1 MAVSNKNSKRSP
13 QTTII
18 KVGANE
24 MGKLP
29 PQAQELEDSVLGAL
43 MIEKE
48 AFGTVADLLRPE
60 VFYKDQNRLV
70 FEAIRELAV
79 NDQPIDILSVGEKLK
94 SKGTLEKAGGAV
106 YLADLTRRV
115 ASTAHLHYHAEII
128 AKKATA
134 RDLISMAAQIE
145 EKAFDETQDIDDLTQ
160 EAESRICEITQRS
173 QKRSVTQ
180 VDSVIEEAFARIEK
194 TAKNTGNISGIPSGF
209 HALDKITSGWQ
220 TPDLIII
227 AARPAMGKTA
237 FVLSMAKNIAVD
249 RGIPTAIFSLEMSN
263 VQLVNR
269 LIMNV
274 CELEGDKI
282 KTGKMSKEDKLRL
295 NTKINIMKGKPLYM
309 DDTPSLSIY
318 ELRSK
323 ARKLVNEHGV
333 KLIIID
339 YLQLMNAQG
348 SSFGSREQEVS
359 IISRGLKGLAKELDI
374 PIIALSQLNRGVE
387 ARTGIEGKTPQLS
400 DLRESGAIEQD
411 ADMVCF
417 IHRPEYYRIFNDEK
431 SGKDLRGLAQIIVAK
446 HRNGATDSIWLRFR
460 GKYAKFQNEDDAFDA
475 NELDGPMLPDSGAVT
490 ISSSMNSPLG
500 AVSFGQQLNPD
511 GASINSL
518 GENIAPAF

>member
-145 EKAFDETQDIDDLTQ
+145 EKAFDETQDIDDLMQ
-160 EAESRICEITQRS
+160 EAEAGIFEITQRS

-180 VDSVIEEAFARIEK
+180 VDSARMEK
-194 TAKNTGNISGIPSGF
+194 AAKNTGNISGIPSGF

-460 GKYAKFQNEDDAFDA
+460 GKYAKFQNEDDAFDSD
-475 NELDGPMLPDSGAVT
+475 ELDGPMLPDSGAVT